1 MIKQKQKNHSPV
13 SDAFRFAD
21 YFGGTF
27 SFLGAVSFR
36 WTVCGGGLSG
46 SIMWTWFR
54 FPKVWTLRQH
64 SFFTLLFVKLPFSL
78 GNFQVGLNFLNHF
91 FIAILLKLSYALLT
105 RPTQICFWSHGL
117 HKWTQ
122 GFPNTNEGSVRRC
135 PFCLHDMFVMSV
147 NNCLMI
153 WQKFHIVM
161 PHIWRASRKNNPNGP
176 RQNS

>member
-64 SFFTLLFVKLPFSL
+64 SFFTLLFVKLPLSL
-78 GNFQVGLNFLNHF
+78 GNFQVGLNVLNHF

-105 RPTQICFWSHGL
+105 RPTQICYTDLFLEPWSSQMDTRLSKHERRFCTKVPL
-117 HKWTQ
+117 LSAWY
-122 GFPNTNEGSVRRC
+122 VRNVGEQ
-135 PFCLHDMFVMSV
+135 LSDDMTEVS
-147 NNCLMI
+147 
-153 WQKFHIVM
+153 H
-161 PHIWRASRKNNPNGP
+161 RDASHMTCV
-176 RQNS
+176 QEE